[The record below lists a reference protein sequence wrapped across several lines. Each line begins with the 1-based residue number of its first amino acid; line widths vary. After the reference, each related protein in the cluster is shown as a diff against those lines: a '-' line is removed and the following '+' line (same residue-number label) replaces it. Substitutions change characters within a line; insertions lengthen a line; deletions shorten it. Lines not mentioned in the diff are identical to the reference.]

1 MSAQRRTRRR
11 RRKHSA
17 LPWLFVLV
25 LALLIGSYI
34 FMTRSPLFN
43 ITSVTVEGAYKVT
56 VSEVKEKA
64 GIEPGQ
70 NLFSFHSSTV
80 EKSIRELIMIKS
92 VVVERILPG
101 RVKIVVAERTPSLI
115 FASPSGYYS
124 VDEEGIV
131 INLTGS
137 PENPS
142 AILVSGVD
150 IGEPL
155 IGELIDFSS
164 TAMLATVRSVITDL
178 EKKGDIQ
185 MISEIH
191 VSSGGYY
198 YLYTKKA
205 NVVKFYSLSSFES
218 NLEFIDLFLNC
229 ENRPIMVEV
238 IEGTEP
244 VYSIIEIY

>member
-1 MSAQRRTRRR
+1 MSAQKRRKRRR
-11 RRKHSA
+11 RGSA

-25 LALLIGSYI
+25 LVLLIGVYV
-34 FMTRSPLFN
+34 FLTRSPLFN

-56 VSEVKEKA
+56 VSEVKEKS

-80 EKSIRELIMIKS
+80 EKNVRELIIIKS
-92 VVVERILPG
+92 VDVERILPG
-101 RVKIVVAERTPSLI
+101 RVKIIVAERTPAVI
-115 FASPSGYYS
+115 FAGEGGYYS

-131 INLTGS
+131 ISLTTT
-137 PENPS
+137 PEVPT

-150 IGEPL
+150 IGQPL
-155 IGELIDFSS
+155 MGEYIDYSS

-178 EKKGDIQ
+178 EAKGDLG

-191 VSSGGYY
+191 VSSGGCY

-205 NVVKFYSLSSFES
+205 NVVKFYSLTSFES
-218 NLEFIDLFLNC
+218 NQDFIDLFLNC
-229 ENRPIMVEV
+229 ESRPIMVEV

-244 VYSIIEIY
+244 VYSNIEIY